1 MKFSTIAT
9 AAALVLICSGAHAG
23 EFGVECY
30 ADVNGCAD
38 VLNEV
43 VTSKFTSKYPLSNWR
58 IVVIAEFQ
66 RYSDGGGV
74 GYAVAGVV
82 PKGSSQVPVNRFSAT
97 LRVDNTRKVTAK
109 DRSDFTLQVYRDA
122 VAEMMAACDESSTC
136 DLYIPHK

>member
-1 MKFSTIAT
+1 MKLSTVAI
-9 AAALVLICSGAHAG
+9 AAALVFIGSNANAG

-30 ADVNGCAD
+30 ADINDCGA
-38 VLNEV
+38 VLHEV
-43 VTSKFTSKYPLSNWR
+43 VTSKFTSKYPFSNWR

-82 PKGSSQVPVNRFSAT
+82 PKGSSQVPVNRFSTT

-109 DRSDFTLQVYRDA
+109 DASDFTLRVYRDV
-122 VAEMMAACDESSTC
+122 VADMMAACDESATC
-136 DLYIPHK
+136 DLYIPKK